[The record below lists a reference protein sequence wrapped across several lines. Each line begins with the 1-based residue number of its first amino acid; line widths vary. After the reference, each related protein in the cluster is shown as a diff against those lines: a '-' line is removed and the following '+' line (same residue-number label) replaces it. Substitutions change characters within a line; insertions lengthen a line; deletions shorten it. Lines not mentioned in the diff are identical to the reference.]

1 MALRS
6 AATAGQ
12 GIFFGRRFGTL
23 SGAVVFPAVI
33 HATDA
38 QGPVEI
44 VDPWTSFTEIWFD
57 FNRVDLGSSEMSKV
71 FEIADYIDEN
81 PSLQV
86 GIDRSTDPLGAEPR
100 DQNLSERRVDAV
112 RHALI
117 EAGVPDYKIR
127 AGALG
132 DAGLIRDRR
141 VEMLMSNAYFV
152 GIIGIIVFPLWRKGG
167 EGDFAVRG
175 LSFAAKSGE
184 GA

>member
-1 MALRS
+1 MK
-6 AATAGQ
+6 
-12 GIFFGRRFGTL
+12 TL
-23 SGAVVFPAVI
+23 LLVGAVALLAVGCSAPRPISVAAEQRPSVVVDPA
-33 HATDA
+33 DA

-71 FEIADYIDEN
+71 YEIADYINEN

-86 GIDRSTDPLGAEPR
+86 GIDRSTEPRGPEPR
-100 DQNLSERRVDAV
+100 DQNLSDRRVDVV

-127 AGALG
+127 TGAFG

-152 GIIGIIVFPLWRKGG
+152 GI
-167 EGDFAVRG
+167 
-175 LSFAAKSGE
+175 
-184 GA
+184 